1 VTRRDLK
8 RRLAA
13 LLRRALDWGR
23 HVPPGVRSVLGI
35 LLVAAGFVGFL
46 PILGFWMAPVGA
58 VLIALDI
65 PPLRRRLSRWIE
77 RQEETPAAAPKTIS
91 ARNGST

>member
-1 VTRRDLK
+1 
-8 RRLAA
+8 
-13 LLRRALDWGR
+13 
-23 HVPPGVRSVLGI
+23 VLGI

-77 RQEETPAAAPKTIS
+77 RHEDAAVGPKTI
-91 ARNGST
+91 AAKDGPG